1 MEADRAAER
10 AVKEAKRVCGLIA
23 KMVRDFWQNVDK
35 VVEIRVQVCC
45 QMIFFCYICTFL
57 RLRAFSSVGG
67 NGCYE
72 EKGVRPTAGADGWA
86 R

>member
-45 QMIFFCYICTFL
+45 QMIFFLLHLYFFTLTGFFFC
-57 RLRAFSSVGG
+57 RR
-67 NGCYE
+67 
-72 EKGVRPTAGADGWA
+72 
-86 R
+86 